1 MEYRRSIYEV
11 REEGAQKRFIYLL
24 DEAMGKEGVGTI
36 SSLLAEKIIEASC
49 ESTFRAVARSVSEL
63 SGQSISHTAAWN
75 VVQAMGRKLDAEE
88 LQAGKEAAEN
98 GGAGELETK
107 VLFEEQDGIWMHLQG
122 KSRKK
127 HGKSKEMKLAIAY
140 DGAQKVGKKRYELTN
155 KVACANFEDV
165 GKFVRRKEGVIARVY
180 NTDEIEMRFL
190 NGDGAAW
197 IRQSQTDESVHF
209 QLDPFH
215 RNKAIRANVKNPEA
229 REQIMELLYAGNIDH
244 LMVYLEALT
253 NSVEDEEEKEHITEL
268 WRYFSNNKDGLLP
281 INRRGL
287 NLPEPPASKE
297 YRGMGAMESNIFTIL
312 GNRMKGRR
320 ACWSIDGGNN
330 IARLLCLKFTGNLK
344 NALKNLADR
353 MLPERCAEELPIL
366 MSAKVPTHDGSGY
379 NGYHEATCPPTPQF
393 KWLGALGGLK
403 PLSEL

>member
-1 MEYRRSIYEV
+1 MSISEYAVEFNRIEAEIFRACCKQGREALKAVLEAWDTKLAESRERSKYRHKGYRKTTIKTIRGEMEYRRSIYEV

-49 ESTFRAVARSVSEL
+49 ESTFRAAARSVSEM

-88 LQAGKEAAEN
+88 RQAGKEAAEN
-98 GGAGELETK
+98 EGAGELETK

-140 DGAQKVGKKRYELTN
+140 DGAQKIGKKRYELTN
-155 KVACANFEDV
+155 KVACANFEEV

-215 RNKAIRANVKNPEA
+215 RNKAILANVKNPEA

-268 WRYFSNNKDGLLP
+268 WKYFSNNKDGLLP
-281 INRRGL
+281 INRQAAGAARRQGIPWHGRDGEQYFHHSGQS
-287 NLPEPPASKE
+287 NERPP
-297 YRGMGAMESNIFTIL
+297 
-312 GNRMKGRR
+312 
-320 ACWSIDGGNN
+320 
-330 IARLLCLKFTGNLK
+330 RLL
-344 NALKNLADR
+344 
-353 MLPERCAEELPIL
+353 E
-366 MSAKVPTHDGSGY
+366 H
-379 NGYHEATCPPTPQF
+379 
-393 KWLGALGGLK
+393 
-403 PLSEL
+403 